1 MVQGDARW
9 FSGLPQHRQRN
20 VVLAL
25 LFLVYIKKNC
35 QAIGLREE
43 RFIRNFRGYVERNM
57 GEFRFDGLY
66 LGYPLDCLLM
76 FLLASCDVSD
86 MCDTL
91 RILYKETVKKG
102 GKSSAR

>member
-1 MVQGDARW
+1 
-9 FSGLPQHRQRN
+9 
-20 VVLAL
+20 
-25 LFLVYIKKNC
+25 
-35 QAIGLREE
+35 
-43 RFIRNFRGYVERNM
+43 M

-102 GKSSAR
+102 GKSAAR